1 MCLKQKFKAKGLQ
14 ANFWVMTPNVL
25 AINWTYFL
33 SDIMKKII
41 YNPHFHLTQCVLT
54 YQGHLF
60 FPCRSQTV
68 KTMVIATRAPRFDS
82 HHFCVFKPG
91 SERGGKLTVEP
102 HSHSLTTPV
111 MLSASKHILDYPSF
125 LLRPKT
131 ANWI

>member
-1 MCLKQKFKAKGLQ
+1 MCLKQKCKAKGLQ
-14 ANFWVMTPNVL
+14 ANFWVMTPNIL

-33 SDIMKKII
+33 SDIMEKNI

-54 YQGHLF
+54 YQGHLC

-68 KTMVIATRAPRFDS
+68 KRMVIATRAPQFDS

-102 HSHSLTTPV
+102 LSFANDTSYVISQRTYPGLSL
-111 MLSASKHILDYPSF
+111 
-125 LLRPKT
+125 LLT
-131 ANWI
+131 